1 MSGVIGLS
9 VGDIFLISSLA
20 WRVYRLCRDSSN
32 EFKALSTEVASLH
45 IVLKETE
52 DQIQQNNVEKGYE
65 ARLLVI
71 ADGCKDVL
79 EDLESF
85 LSKYESL
92 ATKTQRTWDR
102 LRWGSEDARKLR
114 ERLVSNT
121 VLLTA
126 FNTSIAK

>member
-1 MSGVIGLS
+1 MSVVGLS
-9 VGDIFLISSLA
+9 VGDFFLISSLA
-20 WRVYRLCRDSSN
+20 WKVFKLCKDSSN
-32 EFKALSTEVASLH
+32 EFKAISTEVVSLH
-45 IVLKETE
+45 VVLKETE
-52 DQIQQNNVEKGYE
+52 EQIQQNIVQKDQEN
-65 ARLLVI
+65 RLLVI
-71 ADGCKDVL
+71 AEACKSVL
-79 EDLESF
+79 EDLENF
-85 LSKYESL
+85 LNKYESL